1 MKSPRRQASSARGL
15 YMSFFNPF
23 RKNAQ
28 ARDAEGEPVER
39 QERHDPQERL
49 EPSAAG
55 LLGES
60 DRTSA
65 PPPWGEPPKAMPDE
79 AAKTPETVRLDA
91 ISSAAPAGSV
101 PPAFEEVKPARETYD
116 PYGIAAQAQAK
127 AKAEAAREAERPAS
141 PAVDILPPTSAA
153 ESSPA
158 PAEAAAAPEL
168 PKAAVE
174 AAPVRASEAKES
186 ASAAAAPNVQSRP
199 AVLGRKAASP
209 AEAVEEPETVISEPK
224 AAPKKSA
231 EKTKVPLYREL
242 TEEEIIARRRTK
254 HRLVGAA
261 ALLLAVVVA
270 APFVLDNETAFETA
284 SIDTTIPS
292 VTENTA
298 ELEVPPVPA
307 DSAQEAMDAEE
318 AEEAAAAMAGA
329 AEAKGAAAGK
339 AEASGDKAEQK
350 TAQKTDQKAAQKPEA
365 KSGQA
370 SAARAG
376 EKASQETA
384 ERKPAAPS
392 VGIAPPEGKGF
403 YVQVMATSSE
413 LEAERTVK
421 KLALLGLPA
430 YRMPVERKATTLW
443 RVRVGLYKTR
453 KEAEGVVG
461 TIVLN
466 GIVSKPLVGAQ

>member
-1 MKSPRRQASSARGL
+1 
-15 YMSFFNPF
+15 MSFFNPF

-65 PPPWGEPPKAMPDE
+65 PLPWGEPPKAMPDE

-127 AKAEAAREAERPAS
+127 AKAEAAREAG
-141 PAVDILPPTSAA
+141 PAVDVLPPASAA

-158 PAEAAAAPEL
+158 PAEAAVAPEP

-174 AAPVRASEAKES
+174 AAPVRASETKES
-186 ASAAAAPNVQSRP
+186 ASAAPAPNVQSRP
-199 AVLGRKAASP
+199 AVLGRKVASP
-209 AEAVEEPETVISEPK
+209 VEAVEEPETVISEPK

-350 TAQKTDQKAAQKPEA
+350 TAQKTDQKAAQKPDA

-376 EKASQETA
+376 EKASQEKA